1 MLARTGLE
9 VCVSNLMLMAGG
21 SESKSM
27 SVRVWECELVFAG
40 AYGQFYHVFT
50 FPFLKHIFKS
60 GLYIN

>member
-1 MLARTGLE
+1 
-9 VCVSNLMLMAGG
+9 MLMAGG